1 MTERWRIRL
10 TGPAHRDF
18 ADILRWTRTNFGAQQ
33 AQAYRELLLAALAAL
48 GDGPD
53 IPGSKLRGDILQGAR
68 TLHIQRPGR
77 HFLLYRPA
85 EGNSL
90 EILRIL
96 HDAMDLARHVP
107 SGDP

>member
-1 MTERWRIRL
+1 M
-10 TGPAHRDF
+10 
-18 ADILRWTRTNFGAQQ
+18 LR
-33 AQAYRELLLAALAAL
+33 AALVAL

-53 IPGSKLRGDILQGAR
+53 VPGSKPREDILEGSR

-85 EGNSL
+85 AGNSI

-96 HDAMDLARHVP
+96 HDAMDLTRNVP
-107 SGDP
+107 DEDPDAWVDPEL